1 MGEKMRYSII
11 LPCYN
16 EAESIVTTLQG
27 LVKENIADCEILVVD
42 DQSPDNTAGI
52 AKEYAKDHPGIRVLT
67 HLGKRGLSPSVV
79 YGFEEAQGEILLCMD
94 ADGQHRVEDVK
105 KVLGVFESTPSPDM
119 VIGSRH
125 VPGGG
130 FTEKWNF
137 FRALMSW
144 GAALLSRIFL
154 SFHLFD
160 PMSGFFAIKKDS
172 FRKIAPYLDPEGFKI
187 MLECA
192 FLLSLRPG
200 SCIREEGIIFAMR
213 QAGQSKLT
221 LRVITQYLAMLV
233 KCRKK
238 RKGLRAKF
246 QSL

>member
-1 MGEKMRYSII
+1 MKYSII

-16 EAESIVTTLQG
+16 EAESIVTTLKA
-27 LVKENIADCEILVVD
+27 LVKENIPSCEILVVD
-42 DQSPDNTAGI
+42 DQSPDNTAVI
-52 AKEYAKDHPGIRVLT
+52 AEEYAKDFPFIRILT
-67 HLGKRGLSPSVV
+67 HKGKRGLSPSVV
-79 YGFEEAQGEILLCMD
+79 YGFEAAEGEILLCMD

-105 KVLGVFESTPSPDM
+105 KVLAVFENNPSPDM

-137 FRALMSW
+137 FRSFMSW
-144 GAALLSRIFL
+144 GAALLSRICL

-160 PMSGFFAIKKDS
+160 PMSGFFAVRKES
-172 FRKIAPYLDPEGFKI
+172 FKKIAPFLDPEGFKI

-192 FLLSLRPG
+192 YLLHFLPNAV
-200 SCIREEGIIFAMR
+200 IREEGIVFAMR
-213 QAGQSKLT
+213 QAGESKLT
-221 LRVITQYLAMLV
+221 FHVITQYLAMLI

-238 RKGLRAKF
+238 RKGLRAKLS
-246 QSL
+246 QIL